1 MGHYLQS
8 ILRSLSEQ
16 FLQEFVVLFE
26 VLFILLLRL
35 LFVAFLDC
43 FKFFF
48 IIYHPI
54 LLLTIN
60 RVVILLY
67 INYFQNIEVNI
78 IYIIGFRYSLIL
90 ILILNYILIYLLIF
104 ILYHEYLLIIR

>member
-67 INYFQNIEVNI
+67 MNYFQNIEVNI
-78 IYIIGFRYSLIL
+78 IYIIGFECGCFFDMFY
-90 ILILNYILIYLLIF
+90 NIF
-104 ILYHEYLLIIR
+104 